1 MTTTFGKHLSRIGLS
16 LVFGMALAACAST
29 GQHNTEDERRIYENE
44 KYYHPNCTH
53 YPEGSAH
60 QKQCWADENAKEDKE
75 RQRRHERELLKR
87 QAEQINQSLDPLN
100 NKKLGL

>member
-1 MTTTFGKHLSRIGLS
+1 MKFSPHRLSHCTAVILASS
-16 LVFGMALAACAST
+16 LVACAAN
-29 GQHNTEDERRIYENE
+29 GPHNTTDERRIYENE

-60 QKQCWADENAKEDKE
+60 QKQCWADENAKDDKE

-87 QAEQINQSLDPLN
+87 QIDQIDPSIDPLN